1 MTMPQQLHDRP
12 RKWGHDRGHTYSSPC
27 CAQFP
32 WQMAFWTTCPDAIR
46 LHEAPSPS
54 SCCRLAVRFWSP
66 LSSKF
71 TEARQ
76 VRPKR
81 REGCR
86 TTQTAQTTVLL
97 SLQRSLQRIK
107 VGIPRGKKGQLHL
120 KRKPRGPL
128 MPSSDVEAGETF
140 DL

>member
-1 MTMPQQLHDRP
+1 MANGILDDLP
-12 RKWGHDRGHTYSSPC
+12 RCHSSPRG
-27 CAQFP
+27 AL
-32 WQMAFWTTCPDAIR
+32 AF
-46 LHEAPSPS
+46 L
-54 SCCRLAVRFWSP
+54 L
-66 LSSKF
+66 LSTGCSFLESTKF